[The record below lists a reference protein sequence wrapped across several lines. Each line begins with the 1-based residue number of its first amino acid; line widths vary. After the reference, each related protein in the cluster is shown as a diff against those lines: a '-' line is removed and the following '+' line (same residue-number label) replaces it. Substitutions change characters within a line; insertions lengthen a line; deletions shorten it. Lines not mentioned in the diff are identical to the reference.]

1 MPRKDPD
8 VPIKPLPDPNSGDV
22 NQPSPANKAPD
33 ATWRTYETQLG
44 QAEPEGQLDESG
56 VRREAETQS
65 ERTGAQGKSLP
76 VE

>member
-8 VPIKPLPDPNSGDV
+8 RPINPLPDPNSCEV
-22 NQPSPANKAPD
+22 NQPSPANKALDPS
-33 ATWRTYETQLG
+33 WRPYETQLG
-44 QAEPEGQLDESG
+44 QAEPEGRTEESG
-56 VRREAETQS
+56 VRREAETQA